1 MPKIVSLEDL
11 HTIKESAKVEFAARA
26 EGKTRIV
33 VGLGTCGIAA
43 GARDILH
50 ALMEELQ
57 KNSPAE
63 VTIETTGCAGTCR
76 LEPIVSV
83 IRDGAVPVV
92 YVNVKPSDAARIVSG
107 HIVNGQVVQDL
118 IAV

>member
-1 MPKIVSLEDL
+1 MPKIASLEDL
-11 HTIKESAKVEFAARA
+11 REIKKSAEVELAHRA
-26 EGKTRIV
+26 EGKIRIV

-43 GARDILH
+43 GARDIIK

-57 KNSPAE
+57 KHSSTE
-63 VTIETTGCAGTCR
+63 ITIETTGCAGTCQ

-92 YVNVKPSDAARIVSG
+92 YVNVKPSDAARIVS
-107 HIVNGQVVQDL
+107 HTLSGQVVQDL
-118 IAV
+118 LAV